1 MSSQPITAKTATM
14 GNQAQPSSHE
24 WRGAVRVAIACGGTG
39 GHLSPGLAVAEALVQ
54 RGCAVTLLVSSKAV
68 DQQAL
73 SPSEGRHSPLLAAS
87 GCDVV
92 TLPAVALQRPVR
104 GDRKADRTE
113 TRSGGWWPFAR
124 GLWKA
129 WRTARQVFQAQPPQA
144 VLAMGGFTSAPAI
157 LAARAVDAATFL
169 HEANTIP
176 GRANRWLAPW
186 VDEAFVAFGS
196 AAPRLRNQA
205 VRLTGMPVRSQFQP
219 PDRLTEPA
227 SSRLAPDGAE
237 DRPTAAGCRASLG
250 LDPRLPVLLV
260 TGGSQGARALN
271 QAMLRLVDRLAPL
284 AGRLQIL
291 HLTGPHDGEALREA
305 YRVQGLRARVVP
317 YLTEMEFALGAA
329 TLAISRA
336 GASSLAELAAMRV
349 PAILVPYPHAADDHQ
364 RHNARAFVGT
374 GAARLW
380 EQSDDLATLA
390 ALVIQL
396 LEDAGERIRMQQ
408 ALAGWHTPGA
418 AEQIALAILR
428 RVAPSR
434 VKAQPPASGRPV
446 AVPPLTSREI
456 YEPAHFHSSQ

>member
-1 MSSQPITAKTATM
+1 MKQEAGGEEALAT
-14 GNQAQPSSHE
+14 GLESRP
-24 WRGAVRVAIACGGTG
+24 AVRVAIACGGTG
-39 GHLSPGLAVAEALVQ
+39 GHLYPGLAVAEELLA
-54 RGCAVTLLVSSKAV
+54 RGCTVTLLVSAKAV

-73 SPSEGRHSPLLAAS
+73 SATEAHPSSRLAMP

-92 TLPAVALQRPVR
+92 TLPAVAWQRPAR
-104 GDRKADRTE
+104 GERKSGSAE
-113 TRSGGWWPFAR
+113 GESGGWWPFAR
-124 GLWKA
+124 GFWKA
-129 WRTARQVFQAQPPQA
+129 WRMARQAFQARPPDA

-157 LAARAVDAATFL
+157 LAARAVAAATFL

-186 VDEAFVAFGS
+186 VDEVFVAFGS

-205 VRLTGMPVRSQFQP
+205 VHITGMPVRSQFQP
-219 PDRLTEPA
+219 VDQPA
-227 SSRLAPDGAE
+227 PTDAE

-291 HLTGPHDGEALREA
+291 HLTGSHDGDALREA
-305 YRVQGLRARVVP
+305 YRAHGLRARVVP

-336 GASSLAELAAMRV
+336 GASSLAELAAVRV
-349 PAILVPYPHAADDHQ
+349 PAILVPYPHAAEDHQ

-380 EQSDDLATLA
+380 EQSDDLASLA
-390 ALVIQL
+390 ALVIEL
-396 LEDAGERIRMQQ
+396 LEDAAERIRMQQ
-408 ALAGWHTPGA
+408 ALAGWHTPKA

-428 RVAPSR
+428 RVAPSAAR
-434 VKAQPPASGRPV
+434 AEIPSAGRQVDRPAASPVGGRPV
-446 AVPPLTSREI
+446 AVPPLRSQEN
-456 YEPAHFHSSQ
+456 YEPAHFRSGQ